1 MNDIVSIITPVYNS
15 EKFLEQC
22 IQSIINQTYP
32 YWQLI
37 LVNDGSSDK
46 SGEICKFYEKKDKR
60 INSYHIKNQ
69 GVSHARNFGLKM
81 VKGKWIAFIDSDDF
95 VNNTYISNLIM
106 GNTIYDFIVGGYKTF
121 GVITKN
127 IQLSNDNINLDRK
140 NIKKI
145 DVEDNNPNINI
156 TYHICGKLYRTNIIN
171 SRNIEFPVNMKLAE
185 DTCFNLKYLSHCSSI
200 KTIDDIGYNYRIISY
215 GKHTLDFNKYI
226 IHKNIFNDYIKE
238 FELAHKS
245 NLNIIKRNIERALFE
260 SLYEEICKDSNY
272 IVIKNIRKKLKEN
285 NIKIHKLFPIRLI
298 KRSFFYL
305 LVFELPY
312 ISTFLIKYRMKYR
325 LKQQQ

>member
-22 IQSIINQTYP
+22 IQSILNQTYP

-156 TYHICGKLYRTNIIN
+156 TYHICSKLYRTNIIN
-171 SRNIEFPVNMKLAE
+171 SRNIEFPANMKLAE

-238 FELAHKS
+238 FELTHKS

-285 NIKIHKLFPIRLI
+285 NIKIYKLFPVRLI

>member
-15 EKFLEQC
+15 EKYLEQC

-37 LVNDGSSDK
+37 LVNDGSTDE
-46 SGEICKFYEKKDKR
+46 SGEICKFYENIDKR

-156 TYHICGKLYRTNIIN
+156 TYHICSKDR
-171 SRNIEFPVNMKLAE
+171 
-185 DTCFNLKYLSHCSSI
+185 
-200 KTIDDIGYNYRIISY
+200 
-215 GKHTLDFNKYI
+215 
-226 IHKNIFNDYIKE
+226 
-238 FELAHKS
+238 KS
-245 NLNIIKRNIERALFE
+245 
-260 SLYEEICKDSNY
+260 
-272 IVIKNIRKKLKEN
+272 V
-285 NIKIHKLFPIRLI
+285 
-298 KRSFFYL
+298 
-305 LVFELPY
+305 V
-312 ISTFLIKYRMKYR
+312 
-325 LKQQQ
+325 